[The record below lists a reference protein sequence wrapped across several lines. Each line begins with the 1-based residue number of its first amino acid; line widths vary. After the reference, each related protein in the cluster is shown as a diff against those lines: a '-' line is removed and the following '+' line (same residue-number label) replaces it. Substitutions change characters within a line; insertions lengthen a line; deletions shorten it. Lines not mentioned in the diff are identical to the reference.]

1 MELKKVQKF
10 SLYLFLKY
18 KIDSN
23 LKIQK
28 ILFFLRVY
36 EKINKI
42 TNSPIFDQENKNF
55 QA

>member
-1 MELKKVQKF
+1 MKLKKVQKF

-28 ILFFLRVY
+28 ILFFSTCLRKD
-36 EKINKI
+36 E
-42 TNSPIFDQENKNF
+42 
-55 QA
+55 